1 MKMRVL
7 AVLSALTL
15 VTLAGCKENQPAP
28 AQKEPEAV
36 AKVEEQKPAA
46 PDASTPSAQGVASP
60 DCVGPIETGVPETV
74 SIAGRTFERNGY
86 RLKLMGDAPE
96 GGAEVKIG
104 VLASLNEATA
114 DNLFNVGRYLSFFK
128 ESGAEMIV
136 VAGDSGED
144 RGAIEAVLEP
154 VAKAG
159 LPVLVIAG
167 NRERTTDYTDAV
179 NALAKTYP
187 NVINGNRVRYVD
199 LHGADLV
206 TLPGYHDPVYIHQEK
221 GHGCQYFRKD
231 ASAVARLAGEA
242 NDPVVL
248 VAHGQPK
255 GETPEALDVIAPDKE
270 HIGDSN
276 LNAAIET
283 GKIPFGIFAN
293 VKEAGTRAIAD
304 LAGKTVLAEK
314 TPSETLYLNPGA
326 ADSVEWTMNDGT
338 TSTGAAAMLTVK
350 DGKASYAIYRAAK
363 LTDAEK
369 AQAAKLVPAAKPAAV
384 QADAE

>member
-1 MKMRVL
+1 MNLRAL
-7 AVLSALTL
+7 AVLSAFTL
-15 VTLAGCKENQPAP
+15 FALAGCKENPPAP
-28 AQKEPEAV
+28 AQQEPAAEAK
-36 AKVEEQKPAA
+36 AEEQKPAI

-60 DCVGPIETGVPETV
+60 DCVGPIETGVPENV
-74 SIAGRTFERNGY
+74 EIAGRKFERNGY
-86 RLKLMGDAPE
+86 RLRLLGDAPE
-96 GGAEVKIG
+96 GGAEVKLG
-104 VLASLNEATA
+104 VLAGLNEASA
-114 DNLFNVGRYLSFFK
+114 ENLFNIGRYLSFFK
-128 ESGAEMIV
+128 DNGAEMIV

-144 RGAIEAVLEP
+144 RAAIEGVLEP
-154 VAKAG
+154 LAKSG
-159 LPVLVIAG
+159 LPVLAIAG
-167 NRERTTDYTDAV
+167 NRERTTDFTDAV

-187 NVINGNRVRYVD
+187 NLINGNRVRYVD
-199 LHGADLV
+199 LHGADLI

-231 ASAVARLAGEA
+231 ASALARLAGEA

-276 LNAAIET
+276 LNAAIEA
-283 GKIPFGIFAN
+283 GKIAFGIFAN
-293 VKEAGTRAIAD
+293 VKEAGTKAIAD
-304 LAGKTVLAEK
+304 LAGKKVLPEK

-326 ADSVEWTMNDGT
+326 ADSVEWAMNDGT
-338 TSTGAAAMLTVK
+338 TSTGAVAMLTVK

-369 AQAAKLVPAAKPAAV
+369 AQAARLVPSAKPV
-384 QADAE
+384 AEAEAE

>member
-1 MKMRVL
+1 MNMRVL

-15 VTLAGCKENQPAP
+15 VSLAGCKENKPAP
-28 AQKEPEAV
+28 AQQEPAAE
-36 AKVEEQKPAA
+36 AKVEQPKAA
-46 PDASTPSAQGVASP
+46 EPDASTPSAQGVASP

-74 SIAGRTFERNGY
+74 TIAGRTFEKNGY
-86 RLKLMGDAPE
+86 RLKLVGDAAP
-96 GGAEVKIG
+96 GAEVKLG

-114 DNLFNVGRYLSFFK
+114 ENLFNVGRYLTFFK
-128 ESGAEMIV
+128 DNGAEMIV
-136 VAGDSGED
+136 VAGDSGESRAD
-144 RGAIEAVLEP
+144 IEAVLEP
-154 VAKAG
+154 VAKTG

-187 NVINGNRVRYVD
+187 NLINGNRVRYVD

-221 GHGCQYFRKD
+221 GQGCQYFRKD

-255 GETPEALDVIAPDKE
+255 GETENALDVIAPDKE

-276 LNAAIET
+276 LNAAIEA
-283 GKIPFGIFAN
+283 GKIRFGIFAN
-293 VKEAGTRAIAD
+293 VKEAGTKGIAD
-304 LAGKTVLAEK
+304 VAGKAVVAEN
-314 TPSETLYLNPGA
+314 TPSETLFLNPGA
-326 ADSVEWTMNDGT
+326 ADSVEWTMNDGS

-350 DGKASYAIYRAAK
+350 EGKASYAIYRAAK

-369 AQAAKLVPAAKPAAV
+369 AQAAKLVPAAKPAQV
-384 QADAE
+384 QAEAE